1 MSQDHRWTILIDLNI
16 CRFEILLDAAKSGL
30 RIKSDVLSQDKRDY
44 SRRRPDCMK
53 KKDDDDRLPLVRD
66 PSFPTFVLDT
76 LVKAGEEE
84 QERHLIEF
92 DKLEVDDSNCDW
104 ALLQPYEDAVHKASD
119 VPILSSELKAIEDH
133 VSRLYDPWKGV
144 CGLLR
149 EASVSGQGWRR
160 STREN
165 QLSNLVKQFADE
177 VPGICVLSNA
187 NEIKASYAY
196 KMSLKFGFS
205 MAYRELCA
213 IKARSEVQGP
223 ITRSLLETMKIPSS
237 SLRALAANVEF

>member
-1 MSQDHRWTILIDLNI
+1 M
-16 CRFEILLDAAKSGL
+16 LLDAAKSGL
-30 RIKSDVLSQDKRDY
+30 RVKGDVLSQDKRDY

-66 PSFPTFVLDT
+66 PDLPTFVLDV

-92 DKLEVDDSNCDW
+92 DKLEVGDSIDQ
-104 ALLQPYEDAVHKASD
+104 ALLEPYERVVRKASN
-119 VPILSSELKAIEDH
+119 VPILSSELEAIKDH
-133 VSRLYDPWKGV
+133 VFRLYDPWKNV

-149 EASVSGQGWRR
+149 EASQSGPGWRR
-160 STREN
+160 STRDRN

-177 VPGICVLSNA
+177 VPGICVLPNA
-187 NEIKASYAY
+187 DEIKASFAY
-196 KMSLKFGFS
+196 KVSLKFGFS
-205 MAYRELCA
+205 MAYQELCA

-223 ITRSLLETMKIPSS
+223 ITQSLLETMKIPSS